1 MEKLEESETKVG
13 FLWYEHIYKLDKG
26 PETQMHT
33 LAKNIAGT
41 SLVYTKYFKMIEEGT
56 YYILEICS
64 CTSHVIVQIRKGKL
78 SFEQL
83 NNIKYRALYGITI
96 TKLTQGV
103 TADEEELMDE
113 GIRSLIPFMSWSIQK
128 ENPLLRLTVE
138 NCELSS
144 IGVIILLDCL
154 TNAKQLLD
162 VLSIAD
168 NHLGSPVAA
177 ALARFL
183 GSHVRALNATDIGL
197 GTVGFQI
204 LEETLPTEV
213 ALSHINISVSLG
225 SAPAIADSLA
235 IRVGGQAM
243 SRFWKPGSEKPST
256 LLVDDEE
263 GGVVFLPSSSSV
275 SSSGFGYA
283 SLERQRQRL
292 PVYKYR
298 KAILYLVERHATT
311 IVVGET
317 GSGKSTQ
324 IPQYLKEAG
333 WADGGRLI
341 GCTQPRRLAV
351 QYFLLLYA
359 DVSPS
364 HLLLIIA
371 FSTHLTIEQMVASRV
386 AEEVGVKLGEEVG
399 YTIRFEDQTNPGMTM
414 IKFLTDGVLIREMM
428 EDPLLTKY
436 SVIMVDEAHERSIS
450 TDMLL
455 GLLKKPC
462 QVKMRIAYL
471 TSHTIEIQKDF
482 LNNCHVTNTQSVVAM
497 IHALVI
503 NLSILPYWR
512 KNSLL
517 GSSDNLPSPEPA
529 VLSVEG
535 KGYTVEIHYVE
546 EPVSDYL
553 QATVNTVL
561 LIHEKARFFMQEPPG
576 DILVFLTGQDDIEAA
591 VKLLNEEIQH
601 LGRHY
606 LVGQREAPDL
616 SLVSDQL
623 PPAIMRGLEDLIFA
637 PTSKGK
643 RKVVLSTNIA
653 ETSLT
658 LEGVV
663 YVVDSGFSKQKCYNP
678 ISDIESL
685 VVAPISKAS
694 ARQRAGRAGRVRPG
708 KCFRIYT
715 EEYYLTEMQS
725 EGIPEMQRS
734 NLVSCIIQLKALGID
749 NILGFDW
756 PASPSPEAMIRALEV
771 LFSLGILDEDAKLTV
786 PIGFQ
791 VAEIPL
797 DPMISKMILS
807 ANDFGCSDEILTIAS
822 FLSVQSVWVS
832 VRGVKKEFDE
842 AKLRFAAA
850 EGDHVTFLN
859 IYKGFHQSGKSSQWC
874 YKNFLN
880 YQALKKVVDI
890 RGQLLRIVKSFG
902 IQLKSCDRDMQ
913 AVRKAIIAGSFTNA
927 CHLELTNGNLS
938 VSPGKHS
945 QGD

>member
-1 MEKLEESETKVG
+1 MDSLS
-13 FLWYEHIYKLDKG
+13 
-26 PETQMHT
+26 P
-33 LAKNIAGT
+33 LA
-41 SLVYTKYFKMIEEGT
+41 
-56 YYILEICS
+56 
-64 CTSHVIVQIRKGKL
+64 
-78 SFEQL
+78 
-83 NNIKYRALYGITI
+83 
-96 TKLTQGV
+96 
-103 TADEEELMDE
+103 
-113 GIRSLIPFMSWSIQK
+113 
-128 ENPLLRLTVE
+128 
-138 NCELSS
+138 
-144 IGVIILLDCL
+144 
-154 TNAKQLLD
+154 
-162 VLSIAD
+162 
-168 NHLGSPVAA
+168 
-177 ALARFL
+177 
-183 GSHVRALNATDIGL
+183 
-197 GTVGFQI
+197 
-204 LEETLPTEV
+204 LPTSPT
-213 ALSHINISVSLG
+213 ASRANRQA
-225 SAPAIADSLA
+225 SAWA
-235 IRVGGQAM
+235 AM

-263 GGVVFLPSSSSV
+263 GGVVFLPSSTTSA

-351 QYFLLLYA
+351 QA
-359 DVSPS
+359 
-364 HLLLIIA
+364 
-371 FSTHLTIEQMVASRV
+371 VASRV

-455 GLLKKPC
+455 GLLKKIQRRRPEL
-462 QVKMRIAYL
+462 RLIISSA
-471 TSHTIEIQKDF
+471 TIEARSMSTFFNIR
-482 LNNCHVTNTQSVVAM
+482 
-497 IHALVI
+497 
-503 NLSILPYWR
+503 R

-517 GSSDNLPSPEPA
+517 GSSDDLPNPEPA
-529 VLSVEG
+529 ILSVEG

-553 QATVNTVL
+553 RAAVNTVL
-561 LIHEKARFFMQEPPG
+561 LIHEKEPPG
-576 DILVFLTGQDDIEAA
+576 DILVFLTGQDDIDAA

-606 LVGQREAPDL
+606 LDL
-616 SLVSDQL
+616 LILPLYSGLPRGDQ
-623 PPAIMRGLEDLIFA
+623 DLIFA

-708 KCFRIYT
+708 KCFRLYT
-715 EEYYLTEMQS
+715 EEYYLNEMQS

-797 DPMISKMILS
+797 
-807 ANDFGCSDEILTIAS
+807 
-822 FLSVQSVWVS
+822 SVWVS

-880 YQALKKVVDI
+880 YQALKKVVEI
-890 RGQLLRIVKSFG
+890 RGQLLRIVKGFG
-902 IQLKSCDRDMQ
+902 IPLKSCDRDMQ
-913 AVRKAIIAGSFTNA
+913 AVRKAIIAGSFANA
-927 CHLELTNGNLS
+927 CHLEEYSQNGMYKMLRTSKEVYIHPSSVLFRVNPKWVVYQSLVSTDKHYMRNVIAIEPSWLTEAAPHFYQFRTPNPTL
-938 VSPGKHS
+938 H
-945 QGD
+945 

>member
-1 MEKLEESETKVG
+1 
-13 FLWYEHIYKLDKG
+13 
-26 PETQMHT
+26 
-33 LAKNIAGT
+33 
-41 SLVYTKYFKMIEEGT
+41 
-56 YYILEICS
+56 
-64 CTSHVIVQIRKGKL
+64 
-78 SFEQL
+78 
-83 NNIKYRALYGITI
+83 
-96 TKLTQGV
+96 
-103 TADEEELMDE
+103 
-113 GIRSLIPFMSWSIQK
+113 
-128 ENPLLRLTVE
+128 
-138 NCELSS
+138 
-144 IGVIILLDCL
+144 
-154 TNAKQLLD
+154 
-162 VLSIAD
+162 
-168 NHLGSPVAA
+168 
-177 ALARFL
+177 
-183 GSHVRALNATDIGL
+183 
-197 GTVGFQI
+197 
-204 LEETLPTEV
+204 
-213 ALSHINISVSLG
+213 
-225 SAPAIADSLA
+225 
-235 IRVGGQAM
+235 M

-263 GGVVFLPSSSSV
+263 GGVVFLPSSTTSA

-351 QYFLLLYA
+351 QA
-359 DVSPS
+359 
-364 HLLLIIA
+364 
-371 FSTHLTIEQMVASRV
+371 VASRV

-399 YTIRFEDQTNPGMTM
+399 YTIRFEDQTNLGMTM

-455 GLLKKPC
+455 GLLKKIQRRRPEL
-462 QVKMRIAYL
+462 RLIISSA
-471 TSHTIEIQKDF
+471 TIEARSMSTFFNIR
-482 LNNCHVTNTQSVVAM
+482 
-497 IHALVI
+497 
-503 NLSILPYWR
+503 R

-517 GSSDNLPSPEPA
+517 GSSDDLPNPEPA
-529 VLSVEG
+529 ILSVEG

-553 QATVNTVL
+553 RVAVNTVL
-561 LIHEKARFFMQEPPG
+561 LIHEKEPPG
-576 DILVFLTGQDDIEAA
+576 DILVFLTGQDDIDAA

-606 LVGQREAPDL
+606 LDL
-616 SLVSDQL
+616 LILPLYSGLPRGDQ
-623 PPAIMRGLEDLIFA
+623 DLIFA

-708 KCFRIYT
+708 KCFRLYT
-715 EEYYLTEMQS
+715 EEYYLNEMQS

-880 YQALKKVVDI
+880 YQALKKVVEI
-890 RGQLLRIVKSFG
+890 RGQLLRIVKGFG
-902 IQLKSCDRDMQ
+902 IPLKSCDRDMQ
-913 AVRKAIIAGSFTNA
+913 AVRKAIIAGSFANA
-927 CHLELTNGNLS
+927 CHLEEYSQNGMYKTLRTSQEVYIHPSSVLFRVNPKWVVYQSLVSTDKHYMRNVIAIEPSWLTEAAPHFYQFRTPNPTL
-938 VSPGKHS
+938 H
-945 QGD
+945 